1 VTKVLV
7 AGATGYLGRY
17 IVKALKER
25 GYWVR
30 TLARDPKALS
40 LPGRHSTPAVM
51 PYIDEVFQGEVTQA
65 ATLEGICDGMDFVVS
80 TIGITRQKDG
90 VTFQDVDYQGNVN
103 LLAEAER
110 AMETGTAQVK
120 KFLYV
125 SVFKGGDIPGALT
138 SSKERFVERLKKS
151 AVASVVVRP
160 TGYFSDM
167 EEFLRM
173 AMRGRV
179 YLIGKGEKR
188 MNPIHG
194 ADLAEVC
201 AEALVGDAA
210 ELDVG
215 GPQVYTHREI
225 ARLALEAAGRPE
237 NMTSLSEWILKT
249 AIATLRIVS
258 PASSGPLE
266 FMYQV
271 MSRDMVAPC
280 YGSRDL
286 LTHFTQALD
295 HEAGTMR
302 KK

>member
-1 VTKVLV
+1 MPKVLV

-17 IVKALKER
+17 IVEALKER

-30 TLARDPKALS
+30 ALARDPKVLS
-40 LPGRHSTPAVM
+40 LPGRHSAPAVM
-51 PYIDEVFQGEVTQA
+51 AYVDEAAQGEVTQA
-65 ATLEGICDGMDFVVS
+65 ATLKEICDGMDFVVS
-80 TIGITRQKDG
+80 TIGITRQRDG
-90 VTFQDVDYQGNVN
+90 ATYLDVDYQGNVN
-103 LLAEAER
+103 LLAEAEL
-110 AMETGTAQVK
+110 AMETGTAQLK

-125 SVFKGGDIPGALT
+125 SVFRGGEIPGALT
-138 SSKERFVERLKKS
+138 ASKERFVERLRGSKL
-151 AVASVVVRP
+151 ASVVVRP

-179 YLIGKGEKR
+179 YLIGKGERR

-201 AEALVGDAA
+201 AGALAGDAA

-215 GPQVYTHREI
+215 GPQVYTHRDI
-225 ARLALEAAGRPE
+225 ARLALQTVACSEKI
-237 NMTSLSEWILKT
+237 TSLPEWIFKT
-249 AIATLRIVS
+249 AIPPLRILN

-271 MSRDMVAPC
+271 MSRDMIAPC

-286 LTHFTQALD
+286 FTHFKQALD
-295 HEAGTMR
+295 HEVGTKR
-302 KK
+302 